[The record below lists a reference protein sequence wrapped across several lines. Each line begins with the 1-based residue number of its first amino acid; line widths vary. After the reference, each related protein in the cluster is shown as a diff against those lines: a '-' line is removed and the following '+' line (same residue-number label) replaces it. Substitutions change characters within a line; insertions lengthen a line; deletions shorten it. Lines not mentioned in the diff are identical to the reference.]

1 MSRPI
6 TTILLFFSLTLQGQ
20 KSINLKNP
28 SFEDKIKCCDPP
40 IGWYNC
46 GPSEESP
53 TDVQPGMFQ
62 VTLPASDGSTY
73 LGMVVRDN
81 NTVEAVGQ
89 RLSEPLVAGKRY
101 RLNVALARSEI
112 YLSYSRITGKEANF
126 ATPVLLRVWGSSR
139 GKCDKDEMLYQ
150 TPLITTTHWK
160 DYELILEPQKA
171 NCTYLILEASYSTQT
186 PEALSYNGNLLLDNL
201 SLQAL
206 EY

>member
-62 VTLPASDGSTY
+62 VTLP
-73 LGMVVRDN
+73 
-81 NTVEAVGQ
+81 
-89 RLSEPLVAGKRY
+89 
-101 RLNVALARSEI
+101 
-112 YLSYSRITGKEANF
+112 
-126 ATPVLLRVWGSSR
+126 
-139 GKCDKDEMLYQ
+139 
-150 TPLITTTHWK
+150 
-160 DYELILEPQKA
+160 
-171 NCTYLILEASYSTQT
+171 
-186 PEALSYNGNLLLDNL
+186 
-201 SLQAL
+201 
-206 EY
+206 